1 MNLDLDLEK
10 AFHILEIDTKDH
22 FTLTLDDLKKKYHK
36 LALKN
41 HPDKNGNTPASNEI
55 FSKINEAYHY
65 ILRERFTNINTNNE
79 EDDDFND
86 LNDFFNKDFFTTHQ
100 TNDNYYDLL
109 KQFIHGF
116 QYNEYLTTLLEK
128 CIHKSVQPLL
138 DGLDRETCLKIY
150 TFLSKHQSIL
160 HIDNHIL
167 NKWREMVQQK
177 FADVLVYELNPS
189 ISDLLDNKLYKLN
202 VDGNICF
209 VPLWMRESYFDIS
222 GYEVIVLCQ
231 PDLPENIHIDE
242 KNDMHVRLSI
252 DICDPL
258 VKKSIQENV
267 PYSVKLCIHGEQ
279 VYEIPLSELYLK
291 SYQIY
296 TLEQSG
302 ICIAND
308 NEYDDVS
315 NKANIVFH
323 IHMYYN

>member
-1 MNLDLDLEK
+1 MNLDLEK
-10 AFHILEIDTKDH
+10 AFHILEIDTNDH

-41 HPDKNGNTPASNEI
+41 HPDKNGNTPASNER

-65 ILRERFTNINTNNE
+65 ILRERFTNLNTNNK
-79 EDDDFND
+79 EDND
-86 LNDFFNKDFFTTHQ
+86 LNDFFNKDFFNSRQ
-100 TNDNYYDLL
+100 PTNNYYDLL

-116 QYNEYLTTLLEK
+116 QYNEYLTTLIEK
-128 CIHKSVQPLL
+128 CIQKSVQPLL

-189 ISDLLDNKLYKLN
+189 ISDLLNNKLYKLN

-252 DICDPL
+252 DICNPL

-267 PYSVKLCIHGEQ
+267 PYFIKPCIHGEQ

-323 IHMYYN
+323 IHMH

>member
-10 AFHILEIDTKDH
+10 AFHILEIDTKDY

-41 HPDKNGNTPASNEI
+41 HPDKNGNTPASNER

-65 ILRERFTNINTNNE
+65 ILRERFTNINSNTNNNQ
-79 EDDDFND
+79 DDD
-86 LNDFFNKDFFTTHQ
+86 LNDFFNKDLFNNDFFTTDQ
-100 TNDNYYDLL
+100 TNGNYYDLL

-116 QYNEYLTTLLEK
+116 QYNEYLTTLIEK
-128 CIHKSVQPLL
+128 CIQKSVQPLL

-267 PYSVKLCIHGEQ
+267 PYPCIHGEQ
-279 VYEIPLSELYLK
+279 VYEIPLSQLYLK
-291 SYQIY
+291 SHQIY
-296 TLEQSG
+296 TLEKSG

-323 IHMYYN
+323 IFMH

>member
-1 MNLDLDLEK
+1 MDLEK

-22 FTLTLDDLKKKYHK
+22 FTLTLDELKKKYHK

-41 HPDKNGNTPASNEI
+41 HPDKNGNTLASNEI

-65 ILRERFTNINTNNE
+65 ILRERFTNINLNNE
-79 EDDDFND
+79 DND
-86 LNDFFNKDFFTTHQ
+86 DFFNNDFYNNDFYDKDQ
-100 TNDNYYDLL
+100 TNGNYYDLL

-116 QYNEYLTTLLEK
+116 QYNEYLTTLIEK
-128 CIHKSVQPLL
+128 CIHKSMQPLL

-242 KNDMHVRLSI
+242 NNDIHVRLSI

-258 VKKSIQENV
+258 VKIYIQQNV
-267 PYSVKLCIHGEQ
+267 PYSIKPFIHGEQ
-279 VYEIPLSELYLK
+279 VYEIPLSELHLK
-291 SYQIY
+291 SHQIY

-302 ICIAND
+302 ICISND

-323 IHMYYN
+323 IHMY

>member
-1 MNLDLDLEK
+1 M
-10 AFHILEIDTKDH
+10 
-22 FTLTLDDLKKKYHK
+22 
-36 LALKN
+36 
-41 HPDKNGNTPASNEI
+41 
-55 FSKINEAYHY
+55 
-65 ILRERFTNINTNNE
+65 
-79 EDDDFND
+79 
-86 LNDFFNKDFFTTHQ
+86 
-100 TNDNYYDLL
+100 
-109 KQFIHGF
+109 
-116 QYNEYLTTLLEK
+116 
-128 CIHKSVQPLL
+128 QPLL

-177 FADVLVYELNPS
+177 FADILVYELNPS

-231 PDLPENIHIDE
+231 PDLPENVYIDE
-242 KNDMHVRLSI
+242 KNDIHMSLSI
-252 DICDPL
+252 DICNPL

-267 PYSVKLCIHGEQ
+267 PYSIKPFIHGEQ
-279 VYEIPLSELYLK
+279 VYEIPLSQLYFK
-291 SYQIY
+291 SHQIY

-323 IHMYYN
+323 ICIH

>member
-1 MNLDLDLEK
+1 MDLDLEK
-10 AFHILEIDTKDH
+10 AFHILEIDPKDH
-22 FTLTLDDLKKKYHK
+22 FTLTLDNLKKKYHK

-41 HPDKNGNTPASNEI
+41 HPDKNGNTVASNEI
-55 FSKINEAYHY
+55 CSKINEAYHY
-65 ILRERFTNINTNNE
+65 ILRERFTNINSNTNNNQ
-79 EDDDFND
+79 DDD
-86 LNDFFNKDFFTTHQ
+86 LNDFFNNDFFNTDQ
-100 TNDNYYDLL
+100 TNGNYYDLL

-116 QYNEYLTTLLEK
+116 QYNEYLTTLIEK
-128 CIHKSVQPLL
+128 CIQKSVQPLL

-189 ISDLLDNKLYKLN
+189 ISDLLNNKLYKLN

-242 KNDMHVRLSI
+242 KNNMHVRLSI
-252 DICDPL
+252 DICNPL

-267 PYSVKLCIHGEQ
+267 PYFIKPCIHGEQ

-323 IHMYYN
+323 IFMH